1 MSITV
6 GDILKVVVSLVW
18 DDGEINQNV
27 YNAVIS
33 GTGGPYDDTDIVDD
47 GEDWADVLYSNLYP
61 YMDPEI
67 AGSHVTVYV
76 YDPADDDWDEVGTN
90 AWGLSCTGAT
100 NALPRG
106 VAGLVNARTLNPDVQ
121 GKKYL
126 PGLIEGICDQGLW
139 QSAGTAAFLAFAL
152 DWVTAFTGATSGA
165 SWIPVVWSVANTVA
179 TAMSGEV
186 TIPTIP
192 AYQRRRKQ
200 GVGI

>member
-18 DDGEINQNV
+18 ADGEINQNV

-33 GTGGPYDDTDIVDD
+33 GTGGPYDDQDILDD
-47 GEDWADVLYSNLYP
+47 AEAWAGNMYANLAAM
-61 YMDPEI
+61 MDPDI
-67 AGSHVTVYV
+67 AGSHVTVYI
-76 YDPADDDWDEVGTN
+76 YDSGDDDWDEVGTN
-90 AWGLSCTGAT
+90 SWGLSCTSGT

-126 PGLIEGICDQGLW
+126 PGLTEGILDESLW

-152 DWVTAFTGATSGA
+152 DWITAFAGGTSGA
-165 SWIPVVWSVANTVA
+165 SWVPVVWSVVNTVA